1 MQSIIH
7 PINKVFLTLKVPGTS
22 KSYSQMSLPY
32 LIGKYISEMSK
43 ILKKE
48 VNKSLIILQSF

>member
-7 PINKVFLTLKVPGTS
+7 PINKVFSTLLGTS

-32 LIGKYISEMSK
+32 LFGKYIWKMTK

-48 VNKSLIILQSF
+48 VNKNLTNLQSF

>member
-7 PINKVFLTLKVPGTS
+7 PINKVFSTLLGTS

-48 VNKSLIILQSF
+48 VNKSLIILKSF